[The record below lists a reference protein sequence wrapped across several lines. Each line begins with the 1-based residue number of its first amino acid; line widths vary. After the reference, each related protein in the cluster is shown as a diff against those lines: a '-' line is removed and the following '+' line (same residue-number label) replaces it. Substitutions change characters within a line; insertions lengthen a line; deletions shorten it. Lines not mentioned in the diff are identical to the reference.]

1 MKSVRKGVANATG
14 VHGFFSGKKE
24 DQTPQEAEESASGR
38 QTASGEPPSPRPISE
53 PTTDEEG
60 GGAAGIANPIAS
72 DPQRESDAS
81 AVQSESFAEFDR
93 GGSSIMGGLPSTD
106 DDSRAPSAH
115 VEMREMRET
124 MGASS
129 MGRTSAAAEAASD
142 NPLRSSA
149 APPPTDSGAAEMA
162 QPSTDAPSDGALW
175 KAKAA
180 QLRADAGERFAP
192 LSEVTSKLAAAN
204 SAEDFFKRLRE
215 LDPRQ
220 KRTLGL
226 TALCI
231 FFVLL
236 LLIVIPA
243 AANSGAGDGDAYDP
257 RASHLITADS
267 SVALA
272 GVAPDDAAAIGE
284 STAAWIALASGS
296 DAAPNL
302 QALAGNMSRA
312 RGARSVR
319 TRSVDNKKWDDILA
333 QTLEHLLLSR
343 GEKSALRQVLA
354 DEKPSP
360 EQLAFCRNRAFAHA
374 KGVIP
379 DGQARQ
385 TLDWLEDV
393 VGLLFASL
401 AESASDALPL
411 DSMAR
416 NEGWCSRG
424 RGRGPEGLLNECM
437 HIAGPSV
444 EGIREEIRVAGG
456 RVYVRVAVGWGPGG
470 DSPHAG

>member
-192 LSEVTSKLAAAN
+192 LSEGHVEAGRSELGGGLLQAAARARSAPEADARLDGALHFLRSLAA
-204 SAEDFFKRLRE
+204 DRHPGRG
-215 LDPRQ
+215 Q
-220 KRTLGL
+220 LGRRRRRR
-226 TALCI
+226 
-231 FFVLL
+231 VR
-236 LLIVIPA
+236 PA
-243 AANSGAGDGDAYDP
+243 
-257 RASHLITADS
+257 RVASHYGGL
-267 SVALA
+267 VR
-272 GVAPDDAAAIGE
+272 
-284 STAAWIALASGS
+284 
-296 DAAPNL
+296 
-302 QALAGNMSRA
+302 RA
-312 RGARSVR
+312 RG
-319 TRSVDNKKWDDILA
+319 
-333 QTLEHLLLSR
+333 R
-343 GEKSALRQVLA
+343 GA
-354 DEKPSP
+354 
-360 EQLAFCRNRAFAHA
+360 
-374 KGVIP
+374 
-379 DGQARQ
+379 
-385 TLDWLEDV
+385 
-393 VGLLFASL
+393 
-401 AESASDALPL
+401 
-411 DSMAR
+411 
-416 NEGWCSRG
+416 
-424 RGRGPEGLLNECM
+424 
-437 HIAGPSV
+437 
-444 EGIREEIRVAGG
+444 
-456 RVYVRVAVGWGPGG
+456 
-470 DSPHAG
+470 

>member
-1 MKSVRKGVANATG
+1 MSRPLRGR
-14 VHGFFSGKKE
+14 
-24 DQTPQEAEESASGR
+24 SASPQR
-38 QTASGEPPSPRPISE
+38 Y
-53 PTTDEEG
+53 EEG

-272 GVAPDDAAAIGE
+272 GVAPDDAAAIGDAE
-284 STAAWIALASGS
+284 RLELA
-296 DAAPNL
+296 DAV
-302 QALAGNMSRA
+302 G
-312 RGARSVR
+312 
-319 TRSVDNKKWDDILA
+319 
-333 QTLEHLLLSR
+333 
-343 GEKSALRQVLA
+343 SALVENGDLP
-354 DEKPSP
+354 DEVRPSCLFFFMAAGAGR
-360 EQLAFCRNRAFAHA
+360 EQNSRHWAYRWATVEPTASR
-374 KGVIP
+374 
-379 DGQARQ
+379 QARAAVN
-385 TLDWLEDV
+385 L
-393 VGLLFASL
+393 S
-401 AESASDALPL
+401 
-411 DSMAR
+411 
-416 NEGWCSRG
+416 CSRPVISARQEPSG
-424 RGRGPEGLLNECM
+424 APLGDVAVFVVLKRGRVREKNEPDTYSKM
-437 HIAGPSV
+437 SPS
-444 EGIREEIRVAGG
+444 I
-456 RVYVRVAVGWGPGG
+456 
-470 DSPHAG
+470 H